1 MISMDVSIIQVTMGE
16 CHILSHLLVT
26 SPPLAATYN

>member
-1 MISMDVSIIQVTMGE
+1 MIPMDVSIIQVTIGE
-16 CHILSHLLVT
+16 CHILSHLLGM